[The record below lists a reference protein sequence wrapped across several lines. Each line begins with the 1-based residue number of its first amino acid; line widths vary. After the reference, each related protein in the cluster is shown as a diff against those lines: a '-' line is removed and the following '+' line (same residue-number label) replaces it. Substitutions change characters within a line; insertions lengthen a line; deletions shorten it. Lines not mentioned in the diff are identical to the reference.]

1 MRRRTAAIPNAKS
14 APPRALANPVG
25 VTSWAQVYAY
35 IPGISLVIARL
46 VAGVCMHFL
55 GEWRR
60 RQDRKP
66 TALATFTGGATFAF
80 GMTLIRFLMVGIK

>member
-1 MRRRTAAIPNAKS
+1 MKRRTAAIPTQRVDRL
-14 APPRALANPVG
+14 APNRII
-25 VTSWAQVYAY
+25 QVYAY
-35 IPGISLVIARL
+35 IPGISLVIAQL

-60 RQDRKP
+60 RQDCKP

-80 GMTLIRFLMVGIK
+80 GMALVRFLMVGIK

>member
-1 MRRRTAAIPNAKS
+1 VAGTRVSRNSAVFALLAPN
-14 APPRALANPVG
+14 RII
-25 VTSWAQVYAY
+25 QVYAY
-35 IPGISLVIARL
+35 IPRISLVIAPL

-80 GMTLIRFLMVGIK
+80 GMALVRFLMVGIK